1 MMQTTSITDLRNNIK
16 STLDKVSEDK
26 ETVIIHRAKNE
37 DVVLISLSEYNSMME
52 TDYLLSTKA
61 NREHLKKSIADAENG
76 NTTTIELDDLWK

>member
-1 MMQTTSITDLRNNIK
+1 MQTTSITDLRKNIK
-16 STLDKVSEDK
+16 FTLDKVSEDK

-61 NREHLKKSIADAENG
+61 NREHLKKSIEDAENG